1 MASVSVY
8 LNFRNQCEA
17 AFTRY
22 REVFGAEFEGELH
35 RFKDMPPQPG
45 CPALDAETAEL
56 VMHVTLP
63 ILGGFK
69 LMGCDAPEGLCG
81 PFQDGSNASTS
92 TCSPTAAPR
101 PTGCSSRWPRAVR

>member
-81 PFQDGSNASTS
+81 PFQEGSSIHINLQ
-92 TCSPTAAPR
+92 PDR
-101 PTGCSSRWPRAVR
+101 PQ